1 MDKNGLS
8 RLLGLDYGE
17 RRIGLALSD
26 PMGIIARPLTIIDRK
41 KTADHISRISEII
54 AEKKIT
60 TIVVGLPLT
69 LKGHY
74 SKQTEIV
81 LAFIDQ
87 LKSNFQIPIVAIDER
102 LSSVAAKKSL
112 LVQSVKAGYEKGRVD
127 ETAAAI
133 ILQEYLDSHS

>member
-1 MDKNGLS
+1 M
-8 RLLGLDYGE
+8 LGLDYGE

-26 PMGIIARPLTIIDRK
+26 PLGIIARPLTIIDRK
-41 KTADHISRISEII
+41 KTVDHITRISEIVS
-54 AEKKIT
+54 EKKIT
-60 TIVVGLPLT
+60 SIVVGLPLT

-87 LKSNFQIPIVAIDER
+87 LKSDLNIPIMAIDER

-112 LVQSVKAGYEKGRVD
+112 QAQAIKTGHEKGLVD

-133 ILQEYLDSHS
+133 ILQEYLDSQS